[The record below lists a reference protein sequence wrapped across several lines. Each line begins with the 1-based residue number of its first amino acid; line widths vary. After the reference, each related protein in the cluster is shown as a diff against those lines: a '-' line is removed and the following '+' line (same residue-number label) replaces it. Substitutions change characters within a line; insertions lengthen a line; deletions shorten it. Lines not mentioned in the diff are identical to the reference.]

1 MCPWS
6 SAAWPSCGCLGLRPS
21 VEAVW
26 QPLHGLQPL
35 LTSLLGP
42 RYDRGS
48 LLCGWDLATPDT
60 RPACSCPRPQVPTF
74 CAAISYPARECCC
87 LRSWGPV
94 TPQVRLLHDTWC
106 PLFIS
111 LCPPAGPAL
120 PGRGGG
126 KLSLLCP
133 HGLAQKGP
141 QCRPLSWSNVTAW
154 LRCCC
159 CVRLSAT
166 PWTAARRA
174 PLSFVSRCLLTL
186 TSTALVM
193 PPSSLSSPKLCPDFF
208 NRQIFRTVVNL

>member
-1 MCPWS
+1 MGGKAWCLELCPWS

-42 RYDRGS
+42 RCDKGS

-74 CAAISYPARECCC
+74 CAAISYPARERCC

-154 LRCCC
+154 L
-159 CVRLSAT
+159 
-166 PWTAARRA
+166 
-174 PLSFVSRCLLTL
+174 
-186 TSTALVM
+186 
-193 PPSSLSSPKLCPDFF
+193 
-208 NRQIFRTVVNL
+208 